1 MPIEDSTSVFNFESR
16 PADSPLVESVWRTQS
31 LNDGSF
37 VSTAETHWEMVIA
50 HYQGA
55 LTVTIRGPETQAR
68 HAPFLKDTEYFGIV
82 FKHGTFM
89 PHLPVNALANEEVNL
104 PPAAHGTF
112 WLQSAAW
119 ELPSFENADEFV
131 NHLARKELLV
141 FDPVVEAVLKNRPL
155 DLSPRT
161 VQRRFLRA
169 TGLTPKT
176 FQQIER
182 AHQAMTL
189 LQQGVPILD
198 TVCETGYFD
207 QSHLTNSLKRFI
219 GQTPVQIVE
228 SNRLG

>member
-1 MPIEDSTSVFNFESR
+1 MPIEDSTSVFDFESR
-16 PADSPLVESVWRTQS
+16 PADSPLVDSVWRTRS

-131 NHLARKELLV
+131 NHLTRKELLV

-169 TGLTPKT
+169 TGLTRGT
-176 FQQIER
+176 FEQIER
-182 AHQAMTL
+182 ARQAATL
-189 LQQGVPILD
+189 LQKGTPIAD
-198 TVCETGYFD
+198 TTFQAGYAD
-207 QSHLTNSLKRFI
+207 QPHLTRSLKRFI
-219 GQTPVQIVE
+219 GFTPAQIYQPDSVE
-228 SNRLG
+228 